1 MSISPKIKFELFRK
15 NQNFCSAPWNLM
27 YVWVDG
33 KVRTCTFGKEYLGN
47 IHDTNIEEILSNP
60 KIKAIKENMLQ
71 DVPVKNCQKCLSLEN
86 SGDGHKKYSHSRTLY
101 NEQFKN
107 QDVDYTNTETFVL
120 SAVDLHWSSICD
132 LKCVTCWPTQ
142 SSSIAIEQGMPI
154 QHTKSDRAH
163 ELIDIIVKNQAT
175 LKEVYFSG
183 GEPTL
188 IKYNLKLLSQLEKRE
203 DLLLRVNSNM
213 MWDKTNEIVKEILK
227 FPNVMF
233 TCSADNLEQKF
244 EYIRRGA
251 VWNKFIDNLN
261 YLSDMSNVKI
271 RINSVFFVLSALD
284 LITTIDYFHHHHK
297 VEDFTINQCEMDH
310 TYLRCR
316 NLSPQ
321 IKEQVRSKLKQGKI
335 KYANNLNLVG
345 SFNNCLAELDQSDCE
360 DYKGYFEKIDQL
372 AGSCFDSVFKEL
384 V

>member
-1 MSISPKIKFELFRK
+1 MSISPKTKFELFKK
-15 NQNFCSAPWNLM
+15 NQNFCSVPWNLL

-33 KVRTCTFGKEYLGN
+33 RVKTCTQGKEYFGN
-47 IHDTNIEEILSNP
+47 IHDTSIEEILATSEIK
-60 KIKAIKENMLQ
+60 KIKTDMLQ
-71 DVPVKNCQKCLSLEN
+71 DLPVKNCQKCLSLEN
-86 SGDGHKKYSHSRTLY
+86 SGDGNKNYGHVRNMY

-142 SSSIAIEQGMPI
+142 SSSIAIEQGVPI
-154 QHTKSDRAH
+154 QHTKTQSAH
-163 ELIDIIVKNQAT
+163 KLIDTIVKNQTT
-175 LKEVYFSG
+175 LKEVYLSG

-203 DLLLRVNSNM
+203 DLLIRVNSNM

-227 FPNVMF
+227 FPNVLF

-251 VWNKFIDNLN
+251 VWNKFIENLN
-261 YLSDMSNVKI
+261 YLASMPNVKI

-284 LITTIDYFHHHHK
+284 LIKTIDYFHHNHK
-297 VEDFTINQCEMDH
+297 VEDFTINQCEMGH
-310 TYLRCR
+310 SYLKCR
-316 NLSPQ
+316 NLPDQ
-321 IKEQVRSKLKQGKI
+321 IKQQVRNNLEQGKI

-345 SFNNCLAELDQSDCE
+345 SFNNCLAELDRSGNE
-360 DYKGYFEKIDQL
+360 NYKQYFEKIDQL
-372 AGSCFDSVFKEL
+372 SGNCFNTVFKEL